1 MLKVVSFLILQK
13 QRLKKLEE
21 LSNNNQMEKFL
32 HKLKTVFTDKA
43 LRKRVLF
50 VLALLVVF
58 RLLAAIPIP
67 GVDAM
72 KLQAFLNNNQFLGV
86 LNVFSGGGLS
96 HLSLI
101 MLGVGP
107 YITSSIIMQLL
118 TIMSPRIKAMYQEDG
133 EIGRKKFNRI
143 SRFVTIPLA
152 IIQAITFIMLLS
164 KQGVLGDITL
174 FAKIANISLVVA
186 GSMLLMWLG
195 ELVSEFGIGNG
206 VSLIIFAGIVANL
219 PKEISQFMFTF
230 DTASIPLYI
239 LFLVVGILI
248 IIGVVVVTEAE
259 RPIPVTYARQI
270 RGGATSGGTSTYIPL
285 RVNQSGVIP
294 IIFALSIL
302 LFPQIA
308 GTFLSTMANHTLA
321 TIGSGLLWFVQN
333 VWLYSLVYFIFV
345 FLFTYFYTAVT
356 FDPNQL
362 AENLQKNGAFIPGIR
377 PGIATRDYI
386 AKVLNRITLMG
397 AIFLGVIAVLP
408 LIMKAITGITSF
420 ALGGTALLIVV
431 SVVLDIIKKVEAE
444 LSMREY

>member
-1 MLKVVSFLILQK
+1 
-13 QRLKKLEE
+13 
-21 LSNNNQMEKFL
+21 MEKFL
-32 HKLKTVFTDKA
+32 HKLKTVFTDKT
-43 LRKRVLF
+43 LRRRVLF
-50 VLALLVVF
+50 VLGILVVF
-58 RLLAAIPIP
+58 RLLAAVPIP
-67 GVDAM
+67 GVDTFR
-72 KLQAFLNNNQFLGV
+72 LQAFLANNQFLGV

-133 EIGRKKFNRI
+133 EIGKKKFNRI
-143 SRFVTIPLA
+143 SRLLTIPLA
-152 IIQAITFIMLLS
+152 IIQGVTFIMLLTQ
-164 KQGVLGDITL
+164 QGILGDITV
-174 FAKIANISLVVA
+174 FEKVANVSVIVA

-219 PKEISQFMFTF
+219 PKEINQFMFTF
-230 DTASIPLYI
+230 DMSNILLYI
-239 LFLVVGILI
+239 LFLVIGVLI
-248 IIGVVVVTEAE
+248 IVGVVVVTEAE

-270 RGGATSGGTSTYIPL
+270 RGGTTSGGTSTYIPL

-302 LFPQIA
+302 MFPQLA
-308 GTFLSTMANHTLA
+308 GSYLA
-321 TIGSGLLWFVQN
+321 TLSNGTLKAIGDALLWFVQN

-362 AENLQKNGAFIPGIR
+362 SENLQKNGAFIPGIR

-386 AKVLNRITLMG
+386 ANILNRVTLMG
-397 AIFLGVIAVLP
+397 AVFLGVIAVLP
-408 LIMKAITGITSF
+408 LIMKAITGISSF
-420 ALGGTALLIVV
+420 AIGGTALLIVV